1 MFYFYLSY
9 ILYICIYTYNILAKV
24 YAKTHHQTPMTY
36 GCRHFIHFKTDA
48 TEMEI
53 LFLST
58 LMSLLA
64 QFGSTFSLLKKGC
77 QYFCPYNECTSH

>member
-1 MFYFYLSY
+1 MQFLRLLILFLILSV
-9 ILYICIYTYNILAKV
+9 LKQV
-24 YAKTHHQTPMTY
+24 YMYKHHQTLMTCSY
-36 GCRHFIHFKTDA
+36 GCRQFIHFKTVA
-48 TEMEI
+48 TEVEI

-64 QFGSTFSLLKKGC
+64 QFGSAFSLLKKGC